1 MTRYGELI
9 PHREDDT
16 SCLCGCQDE
25 PEKIKPR
32 KTTILLEITWND
44 YDEDD
49 REGRRYYYQDRE
61 LFDVAGEWITS
72 AFDDR
77 DDSPGIK
84 LKDVT
89 GADIDVTPATEAE
102 PT

>member
-1 MTRYGELI
+1 MSRWGELI
-9 PHREDDT
+9 PHREDDP

-25 PEKIKPR
+25 QGTTEPIEPR
-32 KTTILLEITWND
+32 TTRILVTVTWND

-49 REGRRYYYQDRE
+49 REGRRYYYDDRV
-61 LFDVAGEWITS
+61 LFDTAGDWIAA
-72 AFDDR
+72 AFEDR

-89 GADIDVTPATEAE
+89 GADIDITPEAK
-102 PT
+102 P